1 MFRLNI
7 AKPLERKVNLN
18 PKFYPSTYSEPDTKD
33 MAIILVHFNACRSVR
48 ISQNILL
55 VKQYLDNANIPYYIG
70 ELSIDNS
77 PFLFNEG
84 PNIFH
89 YATDNYMFYKENLV
103 NLVEARI
110 PDKYTKLCTLDGDI
124 FFDDSKWYSRLS
136 NVLDEVDICQPFHTA
151 NWLNIE
157 NNAIIKS
164 RTSCL
169 INANGHPGFAW
180 AFTRAWYSLYKIPD
194 FAIMGSGD
202 TVFYNCAI
210 AKMLPTTH
218 YLADMCYEYMKITP
232 SRTSVKYLDVN
243 VYHLH
248 HGSLVNRKYT
258 QRHSDMK
265 SVLSSYK
272 INYLSEILDYDANG
286 LRCWKDNFKQPMNEF
301 VRAYL
306 TNRDD
311 DGI

>member
-1 MFRLNI
+1 MFRLHI
-7 AKPLERKVNLN
+7 AKKQDNIKLN
-18 PKFYPSTYSEPDTKD
+18 PKFYPSTYCEPENKD
-33 MAIILVHFNACRSVR
+33 MAIVLVHFNACRSVR
-48 ISQNILL
+48 IAQNILL
-55 VKQYLDNANIPYYIG
+55 VKQCLDNAKIPYYIG

-110 PDKYTKLCTLDGDI
+110 PDKYTKICTLDGDI
-124 FFDDSKWYSRLS
+124 FFDDPTWYSRLS
-136 NVLDEVDICQPFHTA
+136 IVLDEVDICQPFHTA

-157 NNAIIKS
+157 NNTIIKS
-164 RTSCL
+164 KTTC
-169 INANGHPGFAW
+169 IIDANGHPGFAW
-180 AFTRAWYSLYKIPD
+180 AFTRACYSLYKFPD

-202 TVFYNCAI
+202 TNFYNCVI
-210 AKMLPTTH
+210 AKIYPTMN
-218 YLADMCYEYMKITP
+218 YLADMCFEYMN
-232 SRTSVKYLDVN
+232 RTVLRPSVKYLDVN
-243 VYHLH
+243 IYHLH

-265 SVLSSYK
+265 SVLSRYQ
-272 INYLSEILDYDANG
+272 ITYLSEIIDYDANG

-301 VRAYL
+301 LRAYL
-306 TNRDD
+306 TNRHD